1 MGLISN
7 VRRIFKKN
15 RITEVKPSEIE
26 KVTKSFLLF
35 FDFINKP
42 VNRSN
47 FINTLIGRNNSL
59 KMKDQTSIFGSLNDL
74 NYDAVKKYLFY
85 FISLDYISIV

>member
-1 MGLISN
+1 MLEEYL
-7 VRRIFKKN
+7 KKN